1 MLCEVPGVD
10 RRAGLRQGKL
20 HASARCPSRRSRS
33 ETPRKPPKA
42 SELAAYCRQRL
53 AGYKVPVSFQV
64 VEQHRADRQ
73 RQDQAMKKRVETV
86 AIIGGGPAGL
96 TLASLLAMRGVDV
109 TVFEDGKR
117 PDLIVGESLV
127 PAVVTTLRRLGIE
140 ERVAAIGLRKPGV
153 SFTMPGRERVD
164 FNFKNV
170 ERCSLPA
177 YAYNVPRPA
186 FDEILDARAT
196 ELGARRVKTR
206 AKLESDD
213 GKRLRLADET
223 LAQAPW
229 LDGRQPDLLV
239 DSTGRNRLF
248 ARLLEVPSETG
259 PRRDVAHFAHF
270 EGFEENEP
278 RGQVVIGWL
287 ESGWNW
293 RIPLP
298 GRLSVGVVMNRDD
311 AARLGSTAEERL
323 ENAIARD
330 PVLAAAGP
338 NRRRVS
344 EVATYTNYQL
354 VSSRGYGP
362 GLGDDRGCLRFRGPD
377 ALARPVAGAAFGGT
391 SQRTPRRSR
400 GLLAADAPSAQG
412 VDGDDF
418 ALLQRADFCDVPQ
431 RHRVQP
437 EVSARVQPAH
447 PTSLRHAGRVHGL
460 RGKHEFAL
468 RPRRAKSIFQPC
480 GLGKGSAEHG
490 DSLACLKK
498 SLRRSFDNS
507 PGL

>member
-1 MLCEVPGVD
+1 
-10 RRAGLRQGKL
+10 
-20 HASARCPSRRSRS
+20 
-33 ETPRKPPKA
+33 
-42 SELAAYCRQRL
+42 
-53 AGYKVPVSFQV
+53 
-64 VEQHRADRQ
+64 
-73 RQDQAMKKRVETV
+73 MKKRVETV

-96 TLASLLAMRGVDV
+96 TLASLLAMHGVDV

-362 GLGDDRGCLRFRGPD
+362 GWVMTGD
-377 ALARPVAGAAFGGT
+377 AFGF
-391 SQRTPRRSR
+391 
-400 GLLAADAPSAQG
+400 
-412 VDGDDF
+412 VDPM
-418 ALLQRADFCDVPQ
+418 L
-431 RHRVQP
+431 
-437 EVSARVQPAH
+437 
-447 PTSLRHAGRVHGL
+447 
-460 RGKHEFAL
+460 
-468 RPRRAKSIFQPC
+468 
-480 GLGKGSAEHG
+480 
-490 DSLACLKK
+490 
-498 SLRRSFDNS
+498 S
-507 PGL
+507 PGLWLALHSAELLSEHLDDLGAYSRRMRRQLKAWMEMISHYYSGRIFAMYHKGTEYSRKYPHEFSRRIQLHFDTQVACMACGASTSSLYGRAALKVFSSRAVWGKEAPSMAIR

>member
-1 MLCEVPGVD
+1 
-10 RRAGLRQGKL
+10 
-20 HASARCPSRRSRS
+20 
-33 ETPRKPPKA
+33 
-42 SELAAYCRQRL
+42 
-53 AGYKVPVSFQV
+53 
-64 VEQHRADRQ
+64 
-73 RQDQAMKKRVETV
+73 MKKRVETV

-96 TLASLLAMRGVDV
+96 TLASLLAMHGVDV

-170 ERCSLPA
+170 ERCNLPA

-206 AKLESDD
+206 AKLECDS

-229 LDGRQPDLLV
+229 LEGRQPDLLV

-311 AARLGSTAEERL
+311 AARLGSTPEERL

-330 PVLAAAGP
+330 PVLTAAGP

-344 EVATYTNYQL
+344 EVASYTNYQL

-362 GLGDDRGCLRFRGPD
+362 GWVMTGD
-377 ALARPVAGAAFGGT
+377 AFGF
-391 SQRTPRRSR
+391 
-400 GLLAADAPSAQG
+400 
-412 VDGDDF
+412 VDPM
-418 ALLQRADFCDVPQ
+418 L
-431 RHRVQP
+431 
-437 EVSARVQPAH
+437 
-447 PTSLRHAGRVHGL
+447 
-460 RGKHEFAL
+460 
-468 RPRRAKSIFQPC
+468 
-480 GLGKGSAEHG
+480 
-490 DSLACLKK
+490 
-498 SLRRSFDNS
+498 S
-507 PGL
+507 PGLWLALHSAELLSEHLDDLGTYSRQMRRQLKAWMEMISHYYSGRIFAMYHKGTEYSRKYPHEFSRRIQLHFDTQVACMACGASTSSLYGRAALKVFSSRAVWGKEAPSMAIR